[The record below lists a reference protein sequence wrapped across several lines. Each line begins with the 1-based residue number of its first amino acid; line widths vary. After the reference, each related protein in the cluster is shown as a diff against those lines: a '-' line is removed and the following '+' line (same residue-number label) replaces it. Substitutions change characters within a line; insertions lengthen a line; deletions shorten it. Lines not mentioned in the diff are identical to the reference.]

1 MKKFYLILLFLI
13 YVLPSNAAPAMY
25 SVDYKLCIALHP
37 LMGNYD
43 IVLGRHL
50 RNDVNFDDFA
60 TEKAVDAK
68 IHELSIKAE
77 EKSSQIRS
85 QLYKMETELATLEN
99 KADPNNTSYTKKIN
113 SLRDQIASLEAQN
126 QQIWD
131 DTLNPR
137 YYTREQSN
145 QIVANVLKE
154 IDSIIQSLSLKL
166 GGAII
171 IDSDYQAIQPI
182 TKRITDIRSAG
193 SSPLAIKIYQSVLN
207 AAPRIDI
214 EKAFEHSPD
223 LAMYRASYNRFYDED
238 LDKNIIAQISRS
250 PLFRSTPGISGRLVL
265 VGSKDFD
272 LTTQVVEKILQK
284 YRIKQDT
291 INRILAQIK

>member
-1 MKKFYLILLFLI
+1 MKKIYLLLLLLSCVI
-13 YVLPSNAAPAMY
+13 PSYSAPAMY

-50 RNDVNFDDFA
+50 RNDVNFDNFA

-68 IHELSIKAE
+68 IQELSVKAE
-77 EKSSQIRS
+77 EQSSQIRS
-85 QLYKMETELATLEN
+85 QLYKMETELATLEG
-99 KADPNNTSYTKKIN
+99 KADLSNASYAKKIN
-113 SLRDQIASLEAQN
+113 SLKQQIASLEAKN

-154 IDSIIQSLSLKL
+154 IDSIIQDFSRKL

-171 IDSDYQAIQPI
+171 IDSDYQAIQSIP
-182 TKRITDIRSAG
+182 KRITEVRSAG
-193 SSPLAIKIYQSVLN
+193 TSPLAVKIYQSVLN
-207 AAPRIDI
+207 ASPRIDV

-250 PLFRSTPGISGRLVL
+250 PLYGATPGISGRLVL

-272 LTTQVVEKILQK
+272 LTLQVIEKILQK
-284 YRIKQDT
+284 HRVKQDT